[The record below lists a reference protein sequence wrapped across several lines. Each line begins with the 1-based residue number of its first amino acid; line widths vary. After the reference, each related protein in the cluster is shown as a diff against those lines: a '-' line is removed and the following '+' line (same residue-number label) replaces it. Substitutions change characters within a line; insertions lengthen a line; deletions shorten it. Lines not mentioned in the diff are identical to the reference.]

1 MIKIENSNISL
12 CNLANYKSKLSSS
25 LQSIFANYGEIV
37 SNYIN
42 LFYECIKIENKD
54 YFYYLFK
61 NGLMSIT
68 HIFNM
73 LLLYTNNLELTQSYC
88 QNSLFYYVEF
98 ISQIDN
104 INHSFLELNG
114 KDASLFIYK
123 KSIFEINND
132 IKKNANIKNNIK
144 ITNAKLL
151 TNIYVKLIE
160 IIYNNKFTRCI
171 SSENSS
177 LDNLMKIQASLTEII
192 NDKKSLNE
200 KKLLDDKKKNEIVIN
215 NKLVIIDKFVD
226 YFTIYVYFKLN
237 NNNQH
242 QHQYENQNQHQNQH
256 QDCYV
261 INNLATYMQMFCVKL
276 NKNKDYH
283 KFLANNSCTLSS
295 LSNIDNITSLSPSK
309 LIATLF

>member
-25 LQSIFANYGEIV
+25 LQTIFANYGEIV

-61 NGLMSIT
+61 NGLTSIT

-132 IKKNANIKNNIK
+132 IKKNANIKNLLNGKEDK
-144 ITNAKLL
+144 IA
-151 TNIYVKLIE
+151 
-160 IIYNNKFTRCI
+160 
-171 SSENSS
+171 SS
-177 LDNLMKIQASLTEII
+177 K
-192 NDKKSLNE
+192 
-200 KKLLDDKKKNEIVIN
+200 
-215 NKLVIIDKFVD
+215 
-226 YFTIYVYFKLN
+226 
-237 NNNQH
+237 
-242 QHQYENQNQHQNQH
+242 
-256 QDCYV
+256 
-261 INNLATYMQMFCVKL
+261 
-276 NKNKDYH
+276 
-283 KFLANNSCTLSS
+283 
-295 LSNIDNITSLSPSK
+295 
-309 LIATLF
+309 

>member
-25 LQSIFANYGEIV
+25 LSTIFANYGQIV
-37 SNYIN
+37 RNYIN
-42 LFYECIKIENKD
+42 LFYECIKIEDKD

-61 NGLMSIT
+61 NGLTSIT

-132 IKKNANIKNNIK
+132 IKKNVDIKNNMK

-151 TNIYVKLIE
+151 SNIYLKLIE
-160 IIYNNKFTRCI
+160 IIYNNKFADCI
-171 SSENSS
+171 NSTCEKNS
-177 LDNLMKIQASLTEII
+177 LDNVILIQASLTEII

-200 KKLLDDKKKNEIVIN
+200 NKLLDDKKKDETVIN
-215 NKLVIIDKFVD
+215 NKLEIIDKFVD
-226 YFTIYVYFKLN
+226 YFTIYIYFKLDN
-237 NNNQH
+237 HDKN
-242 QHQYENQNQHQNQH
+242 YDQNHK
-256 QDCYV
+256 CYV
-261 INNLATYMQMFCVKL
+261 INNLVTYMQMFCVKL

-283 KFLANNSCTLSS
+283 KVIANNSGTLSS